1 MNLIIKRWPAK
12 PEEESTTQGGIR
24 IATIGDIWRFTGN
37 LTHYRS
43 KEDIEH

>member
-12 PEEESTTQGGIR
+12 PEEESTTRGGIP
-24 IATIGDIWRFTGN
+24 ITTIGDTWRFTGN
-37 LTHYRS
+37 LTHYQS